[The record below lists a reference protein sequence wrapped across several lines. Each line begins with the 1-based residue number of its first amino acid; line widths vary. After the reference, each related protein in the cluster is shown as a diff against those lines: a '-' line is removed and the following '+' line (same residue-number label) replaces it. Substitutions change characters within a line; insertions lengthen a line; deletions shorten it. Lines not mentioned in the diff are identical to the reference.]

1 MVAMKAQK
9 EAVSQSLP
17 VAQSQSLIETPAARL
32 CRTLTRP
39 KYSTERQLMQLLTT
53 RRLPR
58 FQLAPFLEVGFDGR
72 HEGGLKTL

>member
-1 MVAMKAQK
+1 MVVMKAQK
-9 EAVSQSLP
+9 GEVSQSLP
-17 VAQSQSLIETPAARL
+17 VAHPQSLIETPAARM

-58 FQLAPFLEVGFDGR
+58 FHLAPFLEVESDGR
-72 HEGGLKTL
+72 HDGGSTTI

>member
-1 MVAMKAQK
+1 MKAQK
-9 EAVSQSLP
+9 GELSQSLP
-17 VAQSQSLIETPAARL
+17 VTHSQSLIEISSARM
-32 CRTLTRP
+32 CHTLTRP

-72 HEGGLKTL
+72 HYGGLKTV